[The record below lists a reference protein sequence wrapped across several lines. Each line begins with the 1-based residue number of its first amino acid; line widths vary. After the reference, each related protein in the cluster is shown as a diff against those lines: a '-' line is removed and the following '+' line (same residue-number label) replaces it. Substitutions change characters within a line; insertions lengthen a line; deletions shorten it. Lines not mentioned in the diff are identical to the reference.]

1 MIARW
6 WRRLRPGRALAAS
19 VGLALLLASAVGTPA
34 QAAFPGTNGRLVFQ
48 REAPAG
54 DHTQTDLYTVTPGG
68 AGLTRLTATPNRNE
82 FGPAWNAA
90 GRKIAFWR
98 TPAPFGPGTVW
109 TMRADGSQQTQLTHG
124 VDARDPAWNPAGNRL
139 VFTLVDGTNF
149 DLWSMRA
156 SDGAGLRHLTSG
168 RALDFEAAWSPNG
181 TRIAF
186 TRGFERGDVGDI
198 YVLNLRT
205 GTVHRVVHSRAYDH
219 QVNWAP
225 GGRRLVFER
234 DHAATSSI
242 FAVNADGSRLVRLT
256 RGPFFDTGP
265 AYSPDGSRI
274 AFGSDRGGGSLD
286 DLWIMR
292 ANGSHLHRV
301 QQLRFAESF
310 PDWQPRAG

>member
-1 MIARW
+1 MRPN
-6 WRRLRPGRALAAS
+6 RLSCAS
-19 VGLALLLASAVGTPA
+19 ACLALLVASAVAVPA
-34 QAAFPGTNGRLVFQ
+34 RAAFPGKNGLLVFQ

-54 DHTQTDLYTVTPGG
+54 DHTQTDLYTIAPGG
-68 AGLTRLTATPNRNE
+68 AGLLRLTASGNRNE

-90 GRKIAFWR
+90 GTRIAFWR
-98 TPAPFGPGTVW
+98 TAAPFGFGSVW
-109 TMRADGSQQTQLTHG
+109 TMNGDGSQPTRLTHG

-139 VFTLVDGTNF
+139 VFTLVTGVNF

-156 SDGAGLRHLTSG
+156 SDGGGLRHLTSG

-181 TRIAF
+181 TRLAF
-186 TRGFERGDVGDI
+186 TRGFAQGDVGDI

-205 GTVHRVVHSRAYDH
+205 DTVHRVTRARGYDH

-225 GGRRLVFER
+225 GGHRLVFER

-242 FAVNADGSRLVRLT
+242 FAVNPDGSHLVRLT

-274 AFGSDRGGGSLD
+274 SFGSDRGGAALD
-286 DLWIMR
+286 DLWIMH
-292 ANGSHLHRV
+292 ANGTQLRRV
-301 QQLRFAESF
+301 QRLRFAESF
-310 PDWQPRAG
+310 PDWQPLAR